1 MEVLLLVAERDGP
14 ENAGADCGHESIEPA
29 RRESA
34 ASAATETGQGFS
46 DCSVIQPPH
55 GQATATASATI
66 AATITRKTTAS
77 KSDMSHIA
85 RPLGFIRGP
94 CRPLYPMGL
103 HHSRIDL
110 RQ

>member
-46 DCSVIQPPH
+46 DCSVIASVGRGIAPD
-55 GQATATASATI
+55 TA
-66 AATITRKTTAS
+66 R
-77 KSDMSHIA
+77 
-85 RPLGFIRGP
+85 
-94 CRPLYPMGL
+94 
-103 HHSRIDL
+103 
-110 RQ
+110 